1 MHMKKVH
8 KNSKSK
14 KPKVTEQIE
23 ETFEF
28 EHESRQKKKLKKEE
42 VKDEPLELVIEND
55 FTINEK
61 VENPKS
67 NVKVKPEPEEFW
79 T

>member
-8 KNSKSK
+8 KNSKNET
-14 KPKVTEQIE
+14 PKVTEQIE
-23 ETFEF
+23 F
-28 EHESRQKKKLKKEE
+28 EHELRQKKKLKKEE